1 MATVTEEAA
10 PAVAAEKVDEV
21 KETPKPEEGEAPRA
35 EEGQEGKKAEDGEGT
50 KAEKKP
56 RKRKPKSAGPH
67 HPPYFEVSEI
77 LMDR

>member
-21 KETPKPEEGEAPRA
+21 KEAPKPEEGEAPRA
-35 EEGQEGKKAEDGEGT
+35 EEGEG
-50 KAEKKP
+50 KKP

-67 HPPYFEVSEI
+67 HPPYFVVREI
-77 LMDR
+77 LIGR